1 MYNDYNAMRNRLK
14 MVEDSSL
21 KNIPAFVG
29 IETCTPRRLKW
40 IAAQATKLTETKKK
54 KQILKNQQLKFR
66 SQFN

>member
-1 MYNDYNAMRNRLK
+1 MYNDYNAMWNRLK

-29 IETCTPRRLKW
+29 IETCTRRLKW

-54 KQILKNQQLKFR
+54 NKSWKIN
-66 SQFN
+66 N